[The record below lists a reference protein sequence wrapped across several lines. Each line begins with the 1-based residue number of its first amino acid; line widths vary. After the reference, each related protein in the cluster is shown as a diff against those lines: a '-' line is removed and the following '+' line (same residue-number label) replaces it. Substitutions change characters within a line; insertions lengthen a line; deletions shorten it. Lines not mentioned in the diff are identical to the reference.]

1 MVSDLQTDSRMWA
14 AIEGTLTNDPH
25 RRSPLQRTLRAKLSA
40 IDAKGNE
47 VGVRLVTRAAS
58 SCYADMLAFRHGD
71 RVRVI
76 GKMAVAANPT
86 DGEAP
91 QVWIDVDSAVR
102 MEGAERT
109 KHSLFERL
117 TEFTKFWSTK

>member
-1 MVSDLQTDSRMWA
+1 MSEIQTNAGMWT

-47 VGVRLVTRAAS
+47 VSVRMVTRAAS
-58 SCYADMLAFRHGD
+58 SSYEDMLAFRHGD

-76 GKMAVAANPT
+76 GKMAISASAVL
-86 DGEAP
+86 GEAP
-91 QVWIDVDSAVR
+91 QIWIDVDSAVR
-102 MEGAERT
+102 IGAERT
-109 KHSLFERL
+109 QHSRIERL
-117 TEFTKFWSTK
+117 MKCLKFWSTK